1 MVNACRCIIHVIC
14 IRVYCNNIFDM
25 IILYIRMYV
34 YIYIYVQFY
43 PKNRSKSQKSTPH
56 GAGTEGR
63 WGRARWGAGEGN
75 LTHTRNWGLR
85 VGISFYSFGLCPLD
99 VWGTR
104 MRELC
109 YSSHQQLVGR
119 IPTIKNQATSRQKT
133 SFQLVAH
140 ELHPRK
146 LTWNLTTDPWKR
158 RFLLKTIIFR
168 FQPLVFRGSG
178 FGDKSHLGINPP
190 PQVTK
195 SGCWGL
201 PLLNGQS
208 GTSLAKSTESPETGT
223 CWRAWLGEFE
233 EMFLS

>member
-1 MVNACRCIIHVIC
+1 M
-14 IRVYCNNIFDM
+14 
-25 IILYIRMYV
+25 
-34 YIYIYVQFY
+34 QFY

-56 GAGTEGR
+56 GAGTQGR

-75 LTHTRNWGLR
+75 LTHTRIEDCADREEVKAVILRCLTACVPWMYEEQEWG
-85 VGISFYSFGLCPLD
+85 
-99 VWGTR
+99 
-104 MRELC
+104 ELC
-109 YSSHQQLVGR
+109 YSSHQQLVGW
-119 IPTIKNQATSRQKT
+119 IPTIKNQATSCQKAC
-133 SFQLVAH
+133 FQLVAH

-223 CWRAWLGEFE
+223 CWRAWLGGFE

>member
-1 MVNACRCIIHVIC
+1 M
-14 IRVYCNNIFDM
+14 
-25 IILYIRMYV
+25 
-34 YIYIYVQFY
+34 QFY

-56 GAGTEGR
+56 GAGTQGR

-85 VGISFYSFGLCPLD
+85 GSGGSQSCYPSMLNWPVSPGCMRKQE
-99 VWGTR
+99 WG
-104 MRELC
+104 ELC
-109 YSSHQQLVGR
+109 YSSHQQLVGW
-119 IPTIKNQATSRQKT
+119 IPTIKNQATSCQKAC
-133 SFQLVAH
+133 FQLVAH

-223 CWRAWLGEFE
+223 CWRAWLGGFE